1 MSEIAQLILPAAAG
15 GLLGV
20 VFFGGLWLTVSHG
33 LRTERPALWFTASLF
48 ARMTIALGG
57 FYRISAGEWTRLAA
71 CLFGFVAA
79 RFILTRLMEARH
91 SFKESGLA
99 P

>member
-1 MSEIAQLILPAAAG
+1 MNEIAHLTLSAAAG

-20 VFFGGLWLTVSHG
+20 IFFGGLWLTVRRG
-33 LRTERPALWFTASLF
+33 LRSSHPAVWFTASLF

-57 FYRISAGEWTRLAA
+57 FYCVSAGEWDRLAT

-79 RFILTRLMEARH
+79 RVLLTRLIDTPN
-91 SFKESGLA
+91 SFGESSLA